1 MDESDS
7 NELGEKT
14 REKFAALSDKVSGS
28 SERRDAVS
36 NPDVTWNGSD
46 REDGIVGGEMK
57 EMELLIWV
65 VLVV

>member
-36 NPDVTWNGSD
+36 NPDVIWNGSD
-46 REDGIVGGEMK
+46 REDGIVGGG
-57 EMELLIWV
+57 
-65 VLVV
+65 